1 MLLKD
6 VMTENVLTLSPND
19 TLEAAARLFVEHKI
33 SGAPVVDAFHNVIG
47 ILTEGDL
54 VRQQKPLTK
63 PIFLMFLDSAFPVNY
78 KAINKDLEAMT
89 AINVAQLMS
98 KDVLSLHEYDDIAQA
113 ADIMI
118 EKKINRVPIINDEGQ
133 LLGIVTRQDVIRATH
148 LEHKEEEEAESN
160 SPAVEASDEQ

>member
-19 TLEAAARLFVEHKI
+19 TLEDAARLFVEHKI